1 MGAPASSTET
11 GLEPVMT
18 ADPALV
24 HEGLPDA
31 PCPRLTVVMAVYN
44 GMPYLRDAVA
54 SVLAQTYREFRLV
67 VIDDGSTDGSGPY
80 LDAIDDPRLVVVHQ
94 TNQGQHKA
102 ANRGIAMAE
111 SELIA
116 RMDADDV
123 AQPDRLAKQVAFLD
137 ANPHVGLVGGQILR
151 MGARGAGMPSNLP
164 TAHAEI
170 VDDLLA
176 NRHGMCNA
184 TTMFRRKLFEQVGGY
199 WEHNLSEDWDLF
211 LRMAEVAELANLDDL
226 LLAVRF
232 HSGSLNGQRIVE
244 AQLYN
249 EFAAHQAT
257 LRAEGRPEVTF
268 SQFLA
273 EHRSRRWPG
282 SWIFLLDCHAINQY
296 RYAVADM
303 YDGRR
308 MSGLFHL
315 GLSIMM
321 APRRTMHRGLRTLTS
336 RIRRR
341 F

>member
-1 MGAPASSTET
+1 MTVVSAPAEEVLS
-11 GLEPVMT
+11 
-18 ADPALV
+18 DPAR
-24 HEGLPDA
+24 
-31 PCPRLTVVMAVYN
+31 PRLTVVMTVYN
-44 GMPYLRDAVA
+44 GLPYLQDAVE
-54 SVLAQTYREFRLV
+54 SVLDQTYRGFRLIV
-67 VIDDGSTDGSGPY
+67 VDDGSTDGSGQY
-80 LDAIDDPRLVVVHQ
+80 LDGITDPRLVVVHQ
-94 TNQGQHKA
+94 ANQGQHKA
-102 ANRGIAMAE
+102 ANRGIALAE
-111 SELIA
+111 GDLIA

-137 ANPHVGLVGGQILR
+137 ANPQVGLVGGQILR

-164 TAHAEI
+164 TNHAGI

-211 LRMAEVAELANLDDL
+211 LRMAEVSELANLSDL

-232 HSGSLNGQRIVE
+232 HSRSLNGQRIVE

-257 LRAEGRPEVTF
+257 LRAGGAPEVTF

-273 EHRSRRWPG
+273 GHRSRRWPG
-282 SWIFLLDCHAINQY
+282 SWIFLLDCHALNQY
-296 RYAVADM
+296 RYAVADR

-308 MSGLFHL
+308 MAGLLHL
-315 GLSIMM
+315 GLSVLM
-321 APRRTMHRGLRTLTS
+321 APRRTVHRSARTLTS
-336 RIRRR
+336 RLRRR
-341 F
+341 L